1 CATGVRGY
9 TGSYWGYF
17 GLDSW

>member
-1 CATGVRGY
+1 CTREIRSGW
-9 TGSYWGYF
+9 SYLGYF

>member
-1 CATGVRGY
+1 CTREIRSGW
-9 TGSYWGYF
+9 SDLGYF